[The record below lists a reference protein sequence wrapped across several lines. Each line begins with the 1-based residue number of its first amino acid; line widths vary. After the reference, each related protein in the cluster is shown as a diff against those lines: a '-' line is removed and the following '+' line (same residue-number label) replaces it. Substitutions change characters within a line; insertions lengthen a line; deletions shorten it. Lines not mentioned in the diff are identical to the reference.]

1 MFRPKKELIKEVED
15 LKRKLQETKW
25 GASQMAIEQ
34 LQFYLANMTQQRDVY
49 RERLIKSAELLR
61 KKNEEI
67 WFLTV
72 KDRNEDNVLLDN
84 PEENWKS
91 AGSPLNNSPP

>member
-1 MFRPKKELIKEVED
+1 MFKPKKELIKEVED
-15 LKRKLQETKW
+15 LKRRLRNANYA
-25 GASQMAIEQ
+25 ASKTAGEQ
-34 LQFYLANMTQQRDVY
+34 LQFYLDNMTQQRDVY

-91 AGSPLNNSPP
+91 DGSPLNSSQP